1 MQHMDANIKHNSS
14 EIQFIRLEE
23 LAFDIN
29 NPRLPKSINS
39 RDEKSVLEWMLI
51 NENIT
56 ELMESIAEK
65 GFFSG
70 EPLLVI
76 RDENTNKYI
85 VVEGNRR
92 YTASLLLSYPE
103 KASIRTSIVKEIA
116 LSASSKPQSLPV
128 LCYSSREEILDY
140 LGYRHITGVEPWDA
154 LAKARYLSLLFE
166 RLDSSLGIYEKYR
179 ILAKQIGSKVPY
191 VRQLLIGKLIFDKI
205 EESNYYSIHNLND
218 QTFEF
223 GTFYTAIVRPNIAK
237 YVGVDISADDPLKD
251 LNNDHLKDLTKWIF
265 EKNSE
270 NQTRLGESRNL
281 GKLDKILDP
290 KHTSALKAFNDGV
303 SLSMAAELTDEADEL
318 VVNKLSNAQNL
329 LELAWNYLPKIQ
341 NYSVIDL
348 SQLKEMSRTIK
359 MIHDSVKEKLN
370 PESDWI

>member
-1 MQHMDANIKHNSS
+1 MDANIKHNSS